1 MEYMKKKIRLMRAWI
16 KTRDRFTLCVAL
28 SLLLHGSGYAAY
40 FIATRPWESSSFE
53 EIEVEQVDAEFLDIP
68 PELVR
73 FENSDSN
80 PAPVE
85 KKEWV
90 EGSAKDGKDPVDEGE
105 DRISGTGTDK
115 DGYYFS
121 FSADRLPEPVIDFD
135 LNDYFPRE
143 ARTASIRRKTVMVM
157 VKIDERGSLRGFE
170 LVSERVGFGF
180 DEAALKVVRRM
191 RFRPGRKGGR
201 AVKMLCKLPITFE
214 LNQ

>member
-1 MEYMKKKIRLMRAWI
+1 MYNMKKKIRMMRKWI
-16 KTRDRFTLCVAL
+16 RARDRFTLCLAV
-28 SLLLHGSGYAAY
+28 SLLLHGSCSAAY
-40 FIATRPWESSSFE
+40 FIATRPWETSSFDE
-53 EIEVEQVDAEFLDIP
+53 TAAEPVEAEFLEIP

-73 FENSDSN
+73 FDSGDSN

-90 EGSAKDGKDPVDEGE
+90 EGVSNNGKDPGDEGE
-105 DRISGTGTDK
+105 DRVSGTGTDP

-121 FSADRLPEPVIDFD
+121 FSADRMPEPIVDFD
-135 LNDYFPRE
+135 LNEYFPRE
-143 ARTASIRRKTVMVM
+143 ARSASIRRKTVLVM
-157 VKIDERGSLRGFE
+157 VKIDEKGKLRGAE
-170 LVSERVGFGF
+170 LVSGSAGFGF

>member
-1 MEYMKKKIRLMRAWI
+1 MKKKIRLLRSWI
-16 KTRDRFTLCVAL
+16 KTRDRFTLCVAF

-40 FIATRPWESSSFE
+40 FITTRPWESSSFE

-73 FENSDSN
+73 FEKSDSN
-80 PAPVE
+80 PSPVE
-85 KKEWV
+85 KKDWV

-115 DGYYFS
+115 EGYYFS

-135 LNDYFPRE
+135 LNEYFPRE
-143 ARTASIRRKTVMVM
+143 ARSASIRRKTVMVM
-157 VKIDERGSLRGFE
+157 VKIDERGSLRGVE
-170 LVSERVGFGF
+170 LVSERAGFGF
-180 DEAALKVVRRM
+180 DEAALTVVRRM